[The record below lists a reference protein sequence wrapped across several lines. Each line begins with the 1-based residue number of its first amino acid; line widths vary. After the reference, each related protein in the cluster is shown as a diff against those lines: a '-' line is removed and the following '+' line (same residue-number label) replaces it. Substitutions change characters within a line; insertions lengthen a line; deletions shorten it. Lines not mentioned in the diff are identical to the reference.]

1 MDFAVLAEAF
11 DKMTQTSSRTELT
24 AILVEVLKKT
34 PDKLVSRVSYL
45 TQGKLY
51 PDFVGIEIGMAEKTA
66 AKAIEK
72 AYGAD
77 PRKVQELMRKT
88 GDLGDVSAQLSISRE
103 QQSFSVGKL
112 TVENVYSGLEQIAKT
127 SGSGSALTRLSMLST
142 LLNSASS
149 LEAKFLIRFVTGKLR
164 LGVADFTVLDALSI
178 AFTGNK
184 EIVLPAEAALSFK
197 LKAPLEVKAA
207 K

>member
-1 MDFAVLAEAF
+1 MDFAVLANAF

-24 AILVEVLKKT
+24 AILVDVLKKT

-66 AKAIEK
+66 GKAIEK

-77 PRKVQELMRKT
+77 SKKIQELMRKT
-88 GDLGDVSAQLSISRE
+88 GDLGDVAAELLISRE
-103 QQSFSVGKL
+103 QQSFSSGKL
-112 TVENVYSGLEQIAKT
+112 TVENVYSALEQIAKT
-127 SGSGSALTRLSMLST
+127 SGSGSALTRLKMLST

-164 LGVADFTVLDALSI
+164 LGRCRLY
-178 AFTGNK
+178 G
-184 EIVLPAEAALSFK
+184 PGCSFHRIYREQGK
-197 LKAPLEVKAA
+197 P
-207 K
+207 

>member
-11 DKMTQTSSRTELT
+11 DKMTKTSSRTELT
-24 AILVEVLKKT
+24 AILVYALKQT
-34 PDKLVSRVSYL
+34 PSDLVARVSYL

-77 PRKVQELMRKT
+77 PGKIQDLMRKM
-88 GDLGDVSAQLSISRE
+88 GDLGDVASQLSATKE
-103 QQSFSVGKL
+103 QMSFSFGKL
-112 TVENVYSGLEQIAKT
+112 TVESVYSALEQIAGM
-127 SGSGSALTRLSMLST
+127 SGSGSSLTRLSKLTT

-149 LEAKFLIRFVTGKLR
+149 LE
-164 LGVADFTVLDALSI
+164 
-178 AFTGNK
+178 
-184 EIVLPAEAALSFK
+184 
-197 LKAPLEVKAA
+197 
-207 K
+207 